1 EYHNMIDKEE
11 NMQMDY
17 HEKRVWG
24 RISVVQQVRLRAER
38 NLKKTYLALAIDVS
52 EESVGLETEAKLAL
66 GEYIQLELEAGD
78 KTVTVQAVVKR
89 NIGKNYGCKFLEADY
104 GKVFQQYRAQFPDHA
119 YDEE

>member
-1 EYHNMIDKEE
+1 
-11 NMQMDY
+11 MDY

-52 EESVGLETEAKLAL
+52 VESVGLETEAKLAL
-66 GEYIQLELEAGD
+66 GKYIQLELEAGD